1 MNRKLSSYI
10 IQLTQDACL
19 KSFWYKRA
27 LKSFLRRHHVSDNAL
42 ASLAG
47 ESKRDFLYRLF
58 DQLVATKENK
68 GHAVILEMARDLA
81 AQTAFPDLKN
91 VEDSSQ
97 RIADAKEAVHLLA
110 VEVRKVDTKL
120 EDERERRERQRR
132 AAELRQK
139 AIQAC
144 ETLETLKARFE
155 RNIAPM
161 LGTQEGGYAFQKWFY
176 DLVDYFELDCRR
188 PYKDPD
194 GRQVDGAIT
203 VEGTTYLVELKF
215 QSGQADAT
223 DVDSLKAKVEAK
235 ADNTMGI
242 MLAISG
248 YSSVAKKGASGRR
261 SMLLLLDHEH
271 LYQVLGD
278 VLRLEDVILRV
289 QRHASQTGEAY
300 LAVADF
306 GK

>member
-58 DQLVATKENK
+58 DQLVATKDNK

-110 VEVRKVDTKL
+110 VEVKKVDAQL
-120 EDERERRERQRR
+120 ENEKEQRERQKR
-132 AAELRQK
+132 AAERRQQ
-139 AIQAC
+139 AIRES
-144 ETLETLKARFE
+144 ETLQTLKTKFE
-155 RNIAPM
+155 SEIAPR

-176 DLVDYFELDCRR
+176 DLVDYFEIECRR
-188 PYKDPD
+188 PYVDPD
-194 GRQVDGAIT
+194 GRQVDGAVT
-203 VEGTTYLVELKF
+203 VDGTTFLVELKF
-215 QSGQADAT
+215 EASQAGVT
-223 DVDSLKAKVEAK
+223 DVDSLKAKVDAK

-242 MLAISG
+242 MLAMSG

-261 SMLLLLDHEH
+261 STLLLLDHGH
-271 LYQVLGD
+271 LYHVLGG
-278 VLRLEDVILRV
+278 VMRLEELVMRV
-289 QRHASQTGEAY
+289 KRHAAQTGQAY